1 MKMSKFFGKIS
12 GKIKNLRLRQI
23 IYFAVIIIL
32 ILTIFGINLYRQHV
46 TESLYDQREGQRWS
60 NDVRCGQVSLFFS
73 ESYGINTDRISEFE
87 YNINK
92 GLIADGYQ
100 DASASKADG
109 TAVWNDCYSA
119 MGSISVTRDRR
130 TVDAVGVGI
139 GGDFF
144 QFHPMQMVSGNYIN
158 SDSMMKDYVILD
170 EELAWQL
177 FGSNDIVGET
187 ITFEGVPH
195 YIAGVV
201 ARDSGKYVKA
211 AGLNFPTI
219 YLSFES
225 LATYGTIDASVLAT
239 NGSLGSVTEKK
250 KDEDEDENRDS
261 DVNTEATGIVCMEV
275 VMPNPVEN
283 YAKNFLIS
291 KLGIN
296 TNVVEVV
303 DNTARYENKNLT
315 KVLQNFHIRG
325 MQLKPVILPYWENN
339 ARAHE
344 NILAIFLLIQIIC
357 AIVIFIMLAIFVVQS
372 YRHRKW
378 RMGDLFQKFLDWKY
392 DVESGVKKHNAKWKY
407 F

>member
-1 MKMSKFFGKIS
+1 MSKFFGKIF
-12 GKIKNLRLRQI
+12 GKIKNLRLKQI

-32 ILTIFGINLYRQHV
+32 FLIIGGLNLLRSHI
-46 TESLYDQREGQRWS
+46 TSGLYDQREGQRWS
-60 NDVRCGQVSLFFS
+60 SDVRCGQVSMFFS
-73 ESYGINTDRISEFE
+73 ESYGINTDKISEFE

-109 TAVWNDCYSA
+109 NAVWNDCYSA

-130 TVDAVGVGI
+130 TVDAVAIGI

-144 QFHPMQMVSGNYIN
+144 QFHPMHMVSGNYIN
-158 SDSMMKDYVILD
+158 PDSLMKDYVILD

-219 YLSFES
+219 YLSYES

-250 KDEDEDENRDS
+250 STDDEDDKKDS
-261 DVNTEATGIVCMEV
+261 DVNTDSAGIVCMEV

-283 YAKNFLIS
+283 YAKNFLIE

-315 KVLQNFHIRG
+315 KVIKNFQIRG
-325 MQLKPVILPYWENN
+325 MQLKPVIFPYWENN

-344 NILAIFLLIQIIC
+344 NIIAIFLLLQTIC
-357 AIVIFIMLAIFVVQS
+357 AILIFIMLAIFVVQS

-378 RMGDLFQKFLDWKY
+378 RMGALVQGFLDWKY
-392 DVESGVKKHNAKWKY
+392 DIESGVKKHNDKWKY